1 MRGVRR
7 AVAFNDVLPNTHDLH
22 LQFDSGAISKQT
34 GFRLPLEPPARAEGK
49 MSPVSTFFYRF
60 GTTLMSQSDDRQD
73 VTRETEEQF
82 RILVQGV
89 TDYAIFMLSPA
100 GVVTSWNVG
109 AERIK
114 GYRQSEI
121 IGEHFS
127 RFYTDEDKAAG
138 APAQILAIAARE
150 GRAERE
156 GWRVRKGGSRFWA
169 HVVVDAIRDEAG
181 SLVGFAKVTRDITE
195 RKEAAAA
202 LEKANAALFQA
213 QKMEAIGRLTGGV
226 AHDFNNLL
234 AVLSNGLEVL
244 ALQARTPLD
253 KKMIDGMR
261 RAIDRGASL
270 TQQLLSFARQQPLQ
284 AQVHDLN
291 GLIREFTPMLSRAG
305 NRNTHVELG
314 LHATHAFASVDAAR
328 FEAALLNLVVNAVDA
343 MPTGGAVTITTD
355 TVQSETE
362 VTPALPAGH
371 YVRISV
377 ADTGSG
383 MSEDVLAQA
392 FEPFFTTKQPGK
404 GTGLGLSQVYG
415 FIAQSGGDVHLSS
428 EVGKGTTVDL
438 YLPVA
443 EPPAAVGLPS
453 TARHETV
460 LLVEDEPDVLGV
472 ASELLMNIGYEVVP
486 ASSASE
492 AALILE
498 ERADIDVVF
507 TDISMAHGMS
517 GLELAQ
523 LVRAHYPA
531 IRVVL
536 TSGYSPAPLH
546 DEKSEL
552 RDLIFVQKPYRLA
565 DLAKALRA

>member
-1 MRGVRR
+1 
-7 AVAFNDVLPNTHDLH
+7 
-22 LQFDSGAISKQT
+22 
-34 GFRLPLEPPARAEGK
+34 
-49 MSPVSTFFYRF
+49 
-60 GTTLMSQSDDRQD
+60 MSQNDNRQD
-73 VTRETEEQF
+73 ATRETEEQF

-114 GYRQSEI
+114 GYRQAEI
-121 IGEHFS
+121 VGEHFS
-127 RFYTDEDKAAG
+127 RFYSDEDKAAG
-138 APAQILAIAARE
+138 VPALILATAAKE

-156 GWRVRKGGSRFWA
+156 GWRVRKDGSRFWA

-195 RKEAAAA
+195 RKQAAAA

-244 ALQARTPLD
+244 AIQSRTRIER
-253 KKMIDGMR
+253 KMIEGMR

-291 GLIREFTPMLSRAG
+291 ALIREFAPMLSRAR
-305 NRNTHVELG
+305 NRNTKVELALQPG
-314 LHATHAFASVDAAR
+314 DTFALVDAAR

-343 MPTGGAVTITTD
+343 MPTGGTVTIGTG
-355 TVQSETE
+355 TVQSD
-362 VTPALPAGH
+362 ADLPPGLAGGR

-377 ADTGSG
+377 VDTGTG
-383 MSEDVLAQA
+383 MPADVLAQA

-428 EVGKGTTVDL
+428 EVGKGTKVDL
-438 YLPVA
+438 YLPLA
-443 EPPAAVGLPS
+443 QPEAAVSAPQV
-453 TARHETV
+453 AKHETV
-460 LLVEDEPDVLGV
+460 LLVDDEPDVLGV
-472 ASELLMNIGYEVVP
+472 ASELLMSIGYEVVP

-492 AALILE
+492 AAQILR
-498 ERADIDVVF
+498 ERTDIAVVF
-507 TDISMAHGMS
+507 TDITMAHGIS
-517 GLELAQ
+517 GLELAR
-523 LVRAHYPA
+523 LVRTEYPA

-536 TSGYSPAPLH
+536 TSGYSAAPLR
-546 DEKSEL
+546 DERNGL
-552 RDLIFVQKPYRLA
+552 GDVIFVQKPYRLA

>member
-1 MRGVRR
+1 M
-7 AVAFNDVLPNTHDLH
+7 DQIPNT
-22 LQFDSGAISKQT
+22 QGGA
-34 GFRLPLEPPARAEGK
+34 A
-49 MSPVSTFFYRF
+49 
-60 GTTLMSQSDDRQD
+60 
-73 VTRETEEQF
+73 ETEELF

-114 GYRQSEI
+114 GYTQPEI
-121 IGEHFS
+121 VGEHFS

-138 APAQILAIAARE
+138 LPAMILASAAKA

-156 GWRVRKGGSRFWA
+156 GWRVRKDGSRFWA
-169 HVVVDAIRDEAG
+169 HVVVDAIRDGEG
-181 SLVGFAKVTRDITE
+181 SLIGFAKITRDITE

-202 LEKANAALFQA
+202 LEKANTALFQA

-234 AVLSNGLEVL
+234 AVLSNGLQVL
-244 ALQARTPLD
+244 AIQSPTPVH

-261 RAIDRGASL
+261 RAIDRGATL

-284 AQVHDLN
+284 TQVHDLN
-291 GLIREFTPMLSRAG
+291 GLIRDFAPMLSRAG
-305 NRNTHVELG
+305 NCSTHVELALQPG
-314 LHATHAFASVDAAR
+314 NAFASVDAAR

-343 MPTGGAVTITTD
+343 MPTGGTITIRTD
-355 TVQSETE
+355 TVHADATMA
-362 VTPALPAGH
+362 PALREGG
-371 YVRISV
+371 YVRVSV
-377 ADTGSG
+377 SDTGMG
-383 MSEDVLAQA
+383 MSGDVLAQA

-415 FIAQSGGDVHLSS
+415 FITQSGGDVHLSS
-428 EVGKGTTVDL
+428 KVGMGTTVDL

-443 EPPAAVGLPS
+443 QPPTSLDVPPVPRA
-453 TARHETV
+453 ETV

-472 ASELLMNIGYEVVP
+472 ASELLVSIGYDVVP

-492 AALILE
+492 AVDILR
-498 ERADIDVVF
+498 ERRDLDVVIS
-507 TDISMAHGMS
+507 DISMSHGMS
-517 GLELAQ
+517 GIELAR
-523 LVRAHYPA
+523 LLRSDYPK

-536 TSGYSPAPLH
+536 TSGYSPAA
-546 DEKSEL
+546 L
-552 RDLIFVQKPYRLA
+552 RDGKGGLSDVLFVPKPYRLA

>member
-1 MRGVRR
+1 M
-7 AVAFNDVLPNTHDLH
+7 DH
-22 LQFDSGAISKQT
+22 IEKT
-34 GFRLPLEPPARAEGK
+34 GD
-49 MSPVSTFFYRF
+49 
-60 GTTLMSQSDDRQD
+60 GTGD
-73 VTRETEEQF
+73 TEELF

-100 GVVTSWNVG
+100 GVVTSWNIG

-114 GYRQSEI
+114 GYSQAEI
-121 IGEHFS
+121 VGEHFS

-138 APAQILAIAARE
+138 LPAQILAAAAKT

-156 GWRVRKGGSRFWA
+156 GWRLRKDGSRFWA
-169 HVVVDAIRDEAG
+169 HVVVDAIRDAEG
-181 SLVGFAKVTRDITE
+181 SLIGFAKVTRDITE

-234 AVLSNGLEVL
+234 AVLSNGLQVL
-244 ALQARTPLD
+244 AIQSPTPVHR
-253 KKMIDGMR
+253 KMIEGMR
-261 RAIDRGASL
+261 RAIERGAAL

-284 AQVHDLN
+284 AEVHDLN
-291 GLIREFTPMLSRAG
+291 ELIREFGPMLSRAG
-305 NRNTHVELG
+305 NRSTHVELALQPG
-314 LHATHAFASVDAAR
+314 ETFALVDAAR

-343 MPTGGAVTITTD
+343 MPSGGTVTIVTA
-355 TVQSETE
+355 TVEADANM
-362 VTPALPAGH
+362 TPALTQGH

-377 ADTGSG
+377 SDTGTG
-383 MSEDVLAQA
+383 MSGDVLAQA

-415 FIAQSGGDVHLSS
+415 FITQSGGNVHLSS

-443 EPPAAVGLPS
+443 QPAASVDVPPPPKV
-453 TARHETV
+453 ETV
-460 LLVEDEPDVLGV
+460 LLVEDEPDMLGV
-472 ASELLMNIGYEVVP
+472 ASELLTSIGYDVVP

-492 AALILE
+492 AVEILR
-498 ERADIDVVF
+498 ERRDIDVVVS
-507 TDISMAHGMS
+507 DISMSHGMS
-517 GLELAQ
+517 GIELAG
-523 LVRAHYPA
+523 LVRSDYPG

-536 TSGYSPAPLH
+536 TSGYSPR
-546 DEKSEL
+546 L
-552 RDLIFVQKPYRLA
+552 RD
-565 DLAKALRA
+565 AKNGLSDCCSYPSHIAWLTSQRRCERKRPVSAMAARSVDQQV

>member
-1 MRGVRR
+1 
-7 AVAFNDVLPNTHDLH
+7 
-22 LQFDSGAISKQT
+22 
-34 GFRLPLEPPARAEGK
+34 
-49 MSPVSTFFYRF
+49 
-60 GTTLMSQSDDRQD
+60 MSQMDNRQD
-73 VTRETEEQF
+73 ATRETEEQF

-121 IGEHFS
+121 VGEHFS

-138 APAQILAIAARE
+138 APALILATAARE

-156 GWRVRKGGSRFWA
+156 GWRVRKDGSRFWA

-181 SLVGFAKVTRDITE
+181 ALVGFAKVTRDITE

-234 AVLSNGLEVL
+234 AVISNGLEVL
-244 ALQARTPLD
+244 AIQSRTAID
-253 KKMIDGMR
+253 KKMIEGMR

-284 AQVHDLN
+284 AQVYELN
-291 GLIREFTPMLSRAG
+291 ALIREFAPMLSRAG
-305 NRNTHVELG
+305 NRSTHVELALQPG
-314 LHATHAFASVDAAR
+314 EAFALVDAAR

-343 MPTGGAVTITTD
+343 MPTGGVVTIATE
-355 TVQSETE
+355 TVQSDLHMA
-362 VTPALPAGH
+362 PALPVGR

-377 ADTGSG
+377 SDTGSG
-383 MSEDVLAQA
+383 MSSEVLAQA

-415 FIAQSGGDVHLSS
+415 FITQSGGDVHLSS
-428 EVGKGTTVDL
+428 QPGKGTKVDL
-438 YLPVA
+438 YLPLA
-443 EPPAAVGLPS
+443 QPAAAVSVPLV
-453 TARHETV
+453 ARHETV
-460 LLVEDEPDVLGV
+460 LLVDDEPDVLGV
-472 ASELLMNIGYEVVP
+472 ASELLMSIGYEVVP

-492 AALILE
+492 AAEILK
-498 ERADIDVVF
+498 ERTDIGVVF
-507 TDISMAHGMS
+507 TDITMAHGIS
-517 GLELAQ
+517 GLELARLIRSQ
-523 LVRAHYPA
+523 YPA

-536 TSGYSPAPLH
+536 TSGYSAAPLR
-546 DEKSEL
+546 DEKSGL
-552 RDLIFVQKPYRLA
+552 GDLIFVQKPYRLA

>member
-1 MRGVRR
+1 
-7 AVAFNDVLPNTHDLH
+7 
-22 LQFDSGAISKQT
+22 
-34 GFRLPLEPPARAEGK
+34 
-49 MSPVSTFFYRF
+49 
-60 GTTLMSQSDDRQD
+60 MSQIDNRQD
-73 VTRETEEQF
+73 ATRETEEQF

-114 GYRQSEI
+114 GYRQAEI

-127 RFYTDEDKAAG
+127 RFYSDEDKAAG
-138 APAQILAIAARE
+138 APALILATAARE

-156 GWRVRKGGSRFWA
+156 GWRVRKDGSRFWA
-169 HVVVDAIRDEAG
+169 HVVVDAIRDDAG

-202 LEKANAALFQA
+202 LEKANTALFQA

-234 AVLSNGLEVL
+234 AILSNGLEVL
-244 ALQARTPLD
+244 AIQSRTPVERR
-253 KKMIDGMR
+253 MIEGMR

-291 GLIREFTPMLSRAG
+291 ALIREFAPMLSRAG
-305 NRNTHVELG
+305 NRSTQVELALQPG
-314 LHATHAFASVDAAR
+314 DTFAMVDAAR

-343 MPTGGAVTITTD
+343 MPTGGTVTIGTE
-355 TVQSETE
+355 TVQSGAE
-362 VTPALPAGH
+362 LPPSLPDGS
-371 YVRISV
+371 YIRISV
-377 ADTGSG
+377 VDTGMG
-383 MSEDVLAQA
+383 MAGDVLAQA

-415 FIAQSGGDVHLSS
+415 FITQSGGDVHLSS
-428 EVGKGTTVDL
+428 EAGKGTKVDL

-443 EPPAAVGLPS
+443 QREAAVSVPHV
-453 TARHETV
+453 AKHETI

-472 ASELLMNIGYEVVP
+472 ASELLMSIGYEVVP

-492 AALILE
+492 AAQILK
-498 ERADIDVVF
+498 ERTDIAVVF
-507 TDISMAHGMS
+507 TDITMAHGIS
-517 GLELAQ
+517 GLELAR
-523 LVRAHYPA
+523 LVRSQYPG

-536 TSGYSPAPLH
+536 TSGYSPVPLR
-546 DEKSEL
+546 DEKNAL
-552 RDLIFVQKPYRLA
+552 GDLIFVQKPYRLA

>member
-1 MRGVRR
+1 
-7 AVAFNDVLPNTHDLH
+7 
-22 LQFDSGAISKQT
+22 
-34 GFRLPLEPPARAEGK
+34 
-49 MSPVSTFFYRF
+49 
-60 GTTLMSQSDDRQD
+60 MSQTAKTHD
-73 VTRETEEQF
+73 VTRETEELF

-114 GYRQSEI
+114 GYKQSEI
-121 IGEHFS
+121 VGEHFS

-138 APAQILAIAARE
+138 APAQILATAAME

-156 GWRVRKGGSRFWA
+156 GWRVRKNGSRFWA
-169 HVVVDAIRDEAG
+169 HVVVDAIRDGDG
-181 SLVGFAKVTRDITE
+181 SLIGFAKVTRDITE

-234 AVLSNGLEVL
+234 AVLSNGLQVL
-244 ALQARTPLD
+244 AIQSRTPID

-284 AQVHDLN
+284 AHVHDVN
-291 GLIREFTPMLSRAG
+291 GLIREFWPMLLRAG
-305 NRNTHVELG
+305 NPSTHVELALQPG
-314 LHATHAFASVDAAR
+314 EAFALVDAAR
-328 FEAALLNLVVNAVDA
+328 FEATLLNLVVNAVDA
-343 MPTGGAVTITTD
+343 MPTGGTVVIATD
-355 TVQSETE
+355 TVQSNADM
-362 VTPALPAGH
+362 TPALQAGR

-377 ADTGSG
+377 SDTGTG
-383 MSEDVLAQA
+383 MSGDVLAQA

-415 FIAQSGGDVHLSS
+415 FITQSGGDVHLSS
-428 EVGKGTTVDL
+428 QVGEGTKVDL

-443 EPPAAVGLPS
+443 QPATVVSVPHVAS
-453 TARHETV
+453 HETV

-472 ASELLMNIGYEVVP
+472 ASELLVSIGYEVVP

-492 AALILE
+492 AAKILK
-498 ERADIDVVF
+498 ERADISVVF
-507 TDISMAHGMS
+507 TDITMAHGIS
-517 GLELAQ
+517 GLELAR
-523 LVRAHYPA
+523 LVRSLYPK

-536 TSGYSPAPLH
+536 TSGYSPAALRE
-546 DEKSEL
+546 EKGALSDVL
-552 RDLIFVQKPYRLA
+552 FVPKPYRLA